1 MSVEELMRHFLI
13 QYTVLNG
20 FCAYLILAIAVR
32 NILGKGRALV
42 YQTFARLASY
52 LALVIVLDTVIVL
65 GNDRFYR
72 MPDVLMIF
80 MLSAYFLTITLLFCL
95 LPDDSASG
103 DSMGQ

>member
-52 LALVIVLDTVIVL
+52 LALVIV
-65 GNDRFYR
+65 
-72 MPDVLMIF
+72 
-80 MLSAYFLTITLLFCL
+80 
-95 LPDDSASG
+95 
-103 DSMGQ
+103 